1 MSILKMSAVSGAPR
15 DRIQAMFMYQ
25 MAPSKTDD
33 GVLTGGYACSPR
45 RAFEEMTLVQ
55 RSYRKTEGR
64 QFIPYIVSITPDKPE
79 ISNKIYLKVGDEI
92 ARIHQDFQCC
102 FALHLDSTTR
112 HLHFLM
118 NAVSFRDGHKY
129 SQSRADLGIFRQ
141 HINDVLYRYNFDVII
156 QKIHHQPDMMN
167 DVMHSD
173 FNFWETEKSISPVLS
188 RPSTGYQLSS
198 GQSIRDFFRPNTTN
212 RRWEYDRNP
221 DAPNP
226 YARNRFFE
234 AERKNFEMNADAQ
247 FSCVPSAEYTPAIDQ
262 QMTGPMI
269 PTVTFNLDSTF
280 TGTAEQLT
288 EAQAQLE
295 QQQLNRTGT
304 FALEFQRMAQLS
316 GLAVNMEFNIHN
328 AYNLNGG
335 SVEGSLETQIPDTST
350 LIDADYSE
358 E

>member
-33 GVLTGGYACSPR
+33 GVLTGGYACSPK
-45 RAFEEMTLVQ
+45 RAFEEMLLVQ
-55 RSYRKTEGR
+55 KSHRKTEGR
-64 QFIPYIVSITPDKPE
+64 QFIPFIVSITPDKSE
-79 ISNKIYLKVGDEI
+79 ISNKIYLKVDDEI
-92 ARIHQDFQCC
+92 ARIHPDFQCC
-102 FALHLDSTTR
+102 YALHLDSTTR

-129 SQSRADLGIFRQ
+129 SQSRVDLGIFRQ

-156 QKIHHQPDMMN
+156 QKIHHQPDMTN

-173 FNFWETEKSISPVLS
+173 FNFWETEKSISPVPS
-188 RPSTGYQLSS
+188 RPSTEYQLSS

-212 RRWEYDRNP
+212 RRWGYDRDP

-234 AERKNFEMNADAQ
+234 AERKRYMVNANNQYSNLKPQENTAAVDR
-247 FSCVPSAEYTPAIDQ
+247 
-262 QMTGPMI
+262 QMTEPMI
-269 PTVTFNLDSTF
+269 PTVTFNLDSNF
-280 TGTAEQLT
+280 TGTPEQLAA
-288 EAQAQLE
+288 AQAQIE

-304 FALEFQRMAQLS
+304 FALEFQRMAQLN
-316 GLAVNMEFNIHN
+316 GLALNMEFNIHN
-328 AYNLNGG
+328 AYNLSGG